1 MNEWL
6 TENWE
11 DIRLMAKKVCKS
23 DPQWEEVCSYS
34 IEKFML
40 HERALEFIETG
51 KAMNFLS
58 GIMHLS
64 FYSSTSSY
72 HYDIRQRGRV
82 YGITEGTQLPEDD
95 IIYNEDQD
103 NVLEVIKIIMEE
115 MIIISK
121 ETWFMVVLFQMWMET
136 PNYSQIARE
145 TLVPRTSVSRAVQDC
160 RAYIKAE
167 LKKRGFNDY
176 EF

>member
-6 TENWE
+6 TQNWD
-11 DIRLMAKKVCKS
+11 DIRLMAKKVCKGH
-23 DPQWEEVCSYS
+23 QEWEEVCSYS
-34 IEKFML
+34 IEKFMI
-40 HERALEFIETG
+40 HERAQEFIDTG

-72 HYDIRQRGRV
+72 HYEIRQRGKV
-82 YGITEGTQLPEDD
+82 FGITEGTQIPEDD
-95 IIYNEDQD
+95 NLYNDEQD
-103 NVLEVIKIIMEE
+103 SVLELIKTIMEE
-115 MIIISK
+115 MIITSK
-121 ETWFMVVLFQMWMET
+121 ETWFMVVLFQMWMKT

-160 RAYIKAE
+160 RAYIKQE
-167 LKKRGFNDY
+167 LKNRGFDDY